1 MTKAV
6 HLACPKAPIANAQV
20 YTRLGFRTQFLSTL
34 SLSLL
39 ARQRATPPS
48 SLPPT
53 LVLLVLQ
60 RARLPPPSSAPSLA
74 KLPLKQQAIS
84 GWRPAA
90 PAAADTGAPLLCSA
104 GKCAQQVGAVSA
116 VGARPGS
123 AGPRRALAEGV
134 GGSEPWTADA
144 VVGTGQRRQQAR
156 PWHGRWVP

>member
-20 YTRLGFRTQFLSTL
+20 YTRLGFRTQFLSSL

-39 ARQRATPPS
+39 ARLRAAPPS

-74 KLPLKQQAIS
+74 KLPLKQQAIF
-84 GWRPAA
+84 GWRPA
-90 PAAADTGAPLLCSA
+90 PLLQLTQELPS
-104 GKCAQQVGAVSA
+104 SA
-116 VGARPGS
+116 VQASAPSRSGLRVLSGLDPAQPGP
-123 AGPRRALAEGV
+123 G
-134 GGSEPWTADA
+134 
-144 VVGTGQRRQQAR
+144 
-156 PWHGRWVP
+156 GRWRRELAGASRGRQMQ

>member
-39 ARQRATPPS
+39 ACQRATPPS

-74 KLPLKQQAIS
+74 KLPLKQQAIF
-84 GWRPAA
+84 GWQP
-90 PAAADTGAPLLCSA
+90 APLLQLTQELPS
-104 GKCAQQVGAVSA
+104 SA
-116 VGARPGS
+116 VQASAPSRSGLRVLSGLDPDQPGP
-123 AGPRRALAEGV
+123 G
-134 GGSEPWTADA
+134 
-144 VVGTGQRRQQAR
+144 
-156 PWHGRWVP
+156 GRWRRELAGASRGRQMQ